1 MKDKIFTITY
11 RVVRTV
17 FFPFLFFFLRIEFFR
32 IIVYFRPAF
41 YHGFLD
47 LSNSILWRG
56 LPCRGSTLASRK
68 PSSGRSDRCDVLQ
81 GLGDEALN
89 FGILSIYAT

>member
-17 FFPFLFFFLRIEFFR
+17 FFSFFCESSFFFFSKLSFILS
-32 IIVYFRPAF
+32 PPF
-41 YHGFLD
+41 YHGFSD

-81 GLGDEALN
+81 GPGDEALN
-89 FGILSIYAT
+89 FGILSICAT